1 MKNREVTKSEIIA
14 YTIKRGIAYNAI
26 EAALIVLFSL
36 MLLIKGALW
45 MPVVWAAFAAAA
57 VWVVITSSSDSQYEA
72 RRLVLHGELYIS
84 DFIAGAVFMLVLASL
99 TVHAGIQF
107 GIIFLVAAIQNI
119 RYTALS
125 IEWAVEKRDE
135 RQREE

>member
-1 MKNREVTKSEIIA
+1 MKNREVTKLEIIA
-14 YTIKRGIAYNAI
+14 YTIKRGVAYNAI
-26 EAALIVLFSL
+26 EATLVVVFSL

-45 MPVVWAAFAAAA
+45 MPLVWVAFAAAA
-57 VWVVITSSSDSQYEA
+57 VWAVITSSKDSQHEA
-72 RRLVLHGELYIS
+72 RRAVLDGDIYIS
-84 DFIAGAVFMLVLASL
+84 DFMAGAVLMLVLSFL

-107 GIIFLVAAIQNI
+107 GIIFLMAAIQNI